1 MAFTRIVPLRFCP
14 VHMVI
19 VSAKD
24 MKLSFYNNYGFLV
37 ISTNEH
43 LCKLLN

>member
-1 MAFTRIVPLRFCP
+1 MNEVNDVSESTRVAFTRIVPLRFCP

-24 MKLSFYNNYGFLV
+24 MKLSFYNN
-37 ISTNEH
+37 
-43 LCKLLN
+43 